1 MKKIIGIFGLLSL
14 LIVMS
19 FGLLEFYSSMTKVE
33 TDGDKLKFSTK
44 LSTSNVSE
52 VLKIDPKTAGFEAE
66 VKKYVN
72 SKVSVSINGS
82 PQSLTFIG
90 SQLNGDVVWI
100 YYEVR
105 NIPEIHTLK
114 IRNSALMEA
123 YPKQLNLI
131 NISYKGIQK
140 NMNLSKGSETSEV
153 TF

>member
-1 MKKIIGIFGLLSL
+1 
-14 LIVMS
+14 MS

-33 TDGDKLKFSTK
+33 SDGDKLKFSTK
-44 LSTSNVSE
+44 LSTANVSS

-72 SKVSVSINGS
+72 SKVDVSINGTTQ
-82 PQSLTFIG
+82 PLTFTG

-114 IRNSALMEA
+114 IKNSVLMEA

-131 NISYKGIQK
+131 NISYKGTQK